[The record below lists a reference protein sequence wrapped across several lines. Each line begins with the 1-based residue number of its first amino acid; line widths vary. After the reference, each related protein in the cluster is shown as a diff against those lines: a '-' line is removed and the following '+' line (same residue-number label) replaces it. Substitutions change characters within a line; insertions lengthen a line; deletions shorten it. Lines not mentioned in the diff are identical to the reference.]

1 MPLILTERD
10 ELEFRQL
17 SLIATNI
24 IWLAL
29 EYLWLETDSHIKFSI
44 VRMLYFVMVGGFRAV
59 STYSRPGTDLDEK
72 EVLISKEF
80 IKTTKVWFVDVA
92 SWCLAIWLFGRSMM

>member
-1 MPLILTERD
+1 MTERD

-17 SLIATNI
+17 GLIVTNL

-29 EYLWLETDSHIKFSI
+29 EYLWLETDSPYKF
-44 VRMLYFVMVGGFRAV
+44 RAYRLLYFVMAGGFRAY
-59 STYSRPGTDLDEK
+59 STYSRPMEFDEK
-72 EVLISKEF
+72 ETFVSKEF

-92 SWCLAIWLFGRSMM
+92 SWCLVIWLFGRSIM